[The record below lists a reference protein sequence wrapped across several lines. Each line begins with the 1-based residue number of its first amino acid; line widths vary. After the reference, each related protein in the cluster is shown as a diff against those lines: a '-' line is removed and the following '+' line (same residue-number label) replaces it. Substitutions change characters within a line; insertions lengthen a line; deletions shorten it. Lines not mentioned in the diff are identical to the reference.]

1 MLCQNCKLRQA
12 NVFIKRSINGKSK
25 ELHLCSDCAEKLGYS
40 DMFNKPVFSGFGSLF
55 ENFFNAPSIL
65 SGESFFSLPGLSVDD
80 FSRNYNNQTH
90 PQIAYTVVD
99 NDNNDEGKSDL
110 EKELKNAI
118 EEENYEEAA
127 RLRDLIKENKEKEN
141 KDKDEKGDKNV

>member
-65 SGESFFSLPGLSVDD
+65 SGESFFSLPSYSAKI
-80 FSRNYNNQTH
+80 SRETTINKHIRKLLIQSLTT
-90 PQIAYTVVD
+90 ITTTK
-99 NDNNDEGKSDL
+99 KSRIC
-110 EKELKNAI
+110 KRNLK
-118 EEENYEEAA
+118 
-127 RLRDLIKENKEKEN
+127 RQ
-141 KDKDEKGDKNV
+141 

>member
-1 MLCQNCKLRQA
+1 MLCQNCKIRKA

-65 SGESFFSLPGLSVDD
+65 SGESFLSLPDFSDDD
-80 FSRNYNNQTH
+80 FFGNYNRQTQ

-99 NDNNDEGKSDL
+99 NDHKDEEKSDL
-110 EKELKNAI
+110 EKELEKAV
-118 EEENYEEAA
+118 EEQNYEEAA
-127 RLRDLIKENKEKEN
+127 RLRDLIKENKEKE
-141 KDKDEKGDKNV
+141 KEDKDEKGE

>member
-65 SGESFFSLPGLSVDD
+65 SGESFFSLPNLFGED
-80 FSRNYNNQTH
+80 FSGNYNQQTH

-99 NDNNDEGKSDL
+99 NNNNNEEKSDL
-110 EKELKNAI
+110 QKALEKAI
-118 EEENYEEAA
+118 DEENFEEAA
-127 RLRDLIKENKEKEN
+127 RLRDLIRENKEKED
-141 KDKDEKGDKNV
+141 KDKKGE

>member
-65 SGESFFSLPGLSVDD
+65 SGESFFSLPSLFGED
-80 FSRNYNNQTH
+80 FSGNYNKQTH

-99 NDNNDEGKSDL
+99 NNNSNEGKSDL
-110 EKELKNAI
+110 QKELEMAI
-118 EEENYEEAA
+118 DEENFEEAA
-127 RLRDLIKENKEKEN
+127 RLRDLIRENKEKE
-141 KDKDEKGDKNV
+141 DKDEKGE